1 MKISVH
7 NDIMIELAESVHLEG
22 PATSKLYLTADDF
35 TYWSPALAFADAHA
49 VIASKYGSDAARE
62 CLQSVKQKV
71 NCVPLRNSTL
81 DAAFKCGDV
90 ATAGHDSARKLVG
103 IDAVL
108 TRNLDPTAVG
118 GLRCVTPEELPG
130 LSAET
135 PSPTRVPFV
144 DLKAQFPKIYNEID
158 DRFTEIMSQT
168 GFILGQHV
176 QEFESAFAELQGAR
190 YCVGLSSG
198 TDALHAAFIALGIGP
213 GDEVLVPVNT
223 FIATAEGVS
232 LTGATPVFVDSNEYF
247 NIDVHKARTILE
259 ERRSR
264 GAVKAIAPVHLYGQ
278 PADLD
283 AIVSL
288 AEEFDIAIVEDCA
301 QAHLAEYKG
310 RKVGN
315 DGQFGTFSYYPGK
328 NLGAFGE
335 GGSIITNDEESYEK
349 IKMIRAHGEE
359 TRYRHSLVGHN
370 FRMAALQGAVLAT
383 KAKYIAEWTACR
395 QRNARL
401 YRELLADVEEIE
413 LPDEPDFS
421 SAVYHLF
428 VIQLDDRDELR
439 NFLDGKGIASG
450 LHYPIPLHLQKA
462 YAGLGYSKGDF
473 PVAERQAE
481 RIVSLPMFPELTEH
495 DIRYVCDSIRDFI
508 ASNGRIRQWA

>member
-1 MKISVH
+1 
-7 NDIMIELAESVHLEG
+7 MIELAESVHLEG

-283 AIVSL
+283 AIV
-288 AEEFDIAIVEDCA
+288 
-301 QAHLAEYKG
+301 
-310 RKVGN
+310 
-315 DGQFGTFSYYPGK
+315 
-328 NLGAFGE
+328 
-335 GGSIITNDEESYEK
+335 
-349 IKMIRAHGEE
+349 
-359 TRYRHSLVGHN
+359 
-370 FRMAALQGAVLAT
+370 
-383 KAKYIAEWTACR
+383 W
-395 QRNARL
+395 RL
-401 YRELLADVEEIE
+401 RRRW
-413 LPDEPDFS
+413 
-421 SAVYHLF
+421 
-428 VIQLDDRDELR
+428 LDHHE
-439 NFLDGKGIASG
+439 
-450 LHYPIPLHLQKA
+450 
-462 YAGLGYSKGDF
+462 
-473 PVAERQAE
+473 
-481 RIVSLPMFPELTEH
+481 
-495 DIRYVCDSIRDFI
+495 
-508 ASNGRIRQWA
+508 